1 MVGCPMKS
9 VAAALLASLVV
20 AGCVAKRPAPVTER
34 TPSPT
39 APSASTAVRPPSA
52 ATAERPSTYT
62 VKKGDTLFSIALD
75 QGVDHRDLAAW
86 NNIEQAKI
94 RIGQEL
100 RLTAPS
106 ATATTAPLKSAP
118 ARVEARP
125 LGEAGTPS
133 PAPPVAA
140 VPLGGNIKGEP
151 LAVHVPYSDQAYGQ
165 LASIKPQ
172 PAIEPKPPARP
183 EVERGEDDLDWIW
196 PASGRVI
203 SGFNEGANLKGIAIA
218 GKLGQPVLASAPGR
232 VIFSGTGIRGFGK
245 LIVIKHNNTFL
256 SVYAHNHT
264 LLVKEGQTVSKGQKI
279 AEMGNS
285 DTDQVKLHFEIRR
298 FGKPVDPGKLLPDR
312 PA

>member
-1 MVGCPMKS
+1 MVGCPMKG
-9 VAAALLASLVV
+9 VAAALLASLLV

-39 APSASTAVRPPSA
+39 APSAARPAPSVVP
-52 ATAERPSTYT
+52 AERPATHT

-75 QGVDHRDLAAW
+75 HGVDHRDLAAW

-106 ATATTAPLKSAP
+106 ATATTAPLKTAP

-133 PAPPVAA
+133 PAPPIAA
-140 VPLGGNIKGEP
+140 VPPGGNVKAEP

-172 PAIEPKPPARP
+172 PAIEPKLPARP
-183 EVERGEDDLDWIW
+183 DVERGDDDLDWIW
-196 PASGRVI
+196 PATGRVI
-203 SGFNEGANLKGIAIA
+203 SGFN
-218 GKLGQPVLASAPGR
+218 
-232 VIFSGTGIRGFGK
+232 
-245 LIVIKHNNTFL
+245 
-256 SVYAHNHT
+256 
-264 LLVKEGQTVSKGQKI
+264 
-279 AEMGNS
+279 
-285 DTDQVKLHFEIRR
+285 
-298 FGKPVDPGKLLPDR
+298 
-312 PA
+312 

>member
-9 VAAALLASLVV
+9 VAAALLAGLLV

-39 APSASTAVRPPSA
+39 APSAARPAVVP
-52 ATAERPSTYT
+52 AERPTTYT

-75 QGVDHRDLAAW
+75 HGVDNRDLAAW

-106 ATATTAPLKSAP
+106 ATTITAPLKSAP

-125 LGEAGTPS
+125 LGEAATQL
-133 PAPPVAA
+133 PAPP
-140 VPLGGNIKGEP
+140 GGNVKAEP

-165 LASIKPQ
+165 LASVKPQ
-172 PAIEPKPPARP
+172 PAIEPKPPVRP
-183 EVERGEDDLDWIW
+183 EAERGEDDLDWMW
-196 PASGRVI
+196 PTTGRVI

-298 FGKPVDPGKLLPDR
+298 FGKPVDPGKFLPER